1 MPTKAKVKTTSSK
14 KTQAKKKA
22 KSSKTATKKVA
33 KKEVVKEEVVK
44 EEVVEEPA
52 KKKSRVVNRDSVLEL
67 FDTLV
72 GNVEEEIERLRSA
85 EKRCKGVKY
94 LRTVNK
100 KVKELR
106 SKAARVMKKR
116 RVSEKKNTNS
126 GFLKPVKISK
136 EMAQFTGWNQK
147 DLKSRVD
154 VTKYICNYIKDN
166 DLQNPSDRRQIL
178 ADSKLSKLLKYDSKT
193 SDPLTY
199 YKIQTYM
206 KPHFLPSA

>member
-1 MPTKAKVKTTSSK
+1 
-14 KTQAKKKA
+14 
-22 KSSKTATKKVA
+22 
-33 KKEVVKEEVVK
+33 
-44 EEVVEEPA
+44 
-52 KKKSRVVNRDSVLEL
+52 
-67 FDTLV
+67 
-72 GNVEEEIERLRSA
+72 
-85 EKRCKGVKY
+85 
-94 LRTVNK
+94 
-100 KVKELR
+100 
-106 SKAARVMKKR
+106 
-116 RVSEKKNTNS
+116 
-126 GFLKPVKISK
+126 
-136 EMAQFTGWNQK
+136 MAQFTGWNQK